1 MEGTLI
7 QSTSPAEA
15 AQAAAN
21 RTAPAAVLDGLTL
34 FTSLSRAMCGEAG
47 VSDVGSL
54 VWMMVRQMVP
64 CEAMAVFVH
73 DEVTD
78 TMVNRYAAGAHAGA
92 IRQSRHAMTQTAIG
106 WSGMT
111 RRAVVNAETILEPAG
126 VDHAEPHRCWV
137 STVPLVHDNA
147 LTAVV
152 ALYASQPGRLTEQHA
167 QILELLTPRLSAAF
181 AALET
186 RHNAAD
192 PVEGLPARR
201 KSGAGLRIV
210 KSVGV
215 SATQPA

>member
-1 MEGTLI
+1 
-7 QSTSPAEA
+7 
-15 AQAAAN
+15 
-21 RTAPAAVLDGLTL
+21 VLDGLTL
-34 FTSLSRAMCGEAG
+34 VTSLSRAMCGEAG
-47 VSDVGSL
+47 LSDVGSL

-78 TMVNRYAAGAHAGA
+78 TMVPRYVTGAHAA
-92 IRQSRHAMTQTAIG
+92 ALRHSRHPMTKTAIG
-106 WSGMT
+106 WTGMT
-111 RRAVVNAETILEPAG
+111 RRAVVNAETIIEPAPG
-126 VDHAEPHRCWV
+126 ASDGGPHPCWV
-137 STVPLVHDNA
+137 CTMPLVHNDA

-152 ALYASQPGRLTEQHA
+152 ALYAAQPRPFNEQHA

-201 KSGAGLRIV
+201 KSAADLRIV
-210 KSVGV
+210 KGVGV
-215 SATQPA
+215 SANQPA

>member
-1 MEGTLI
+1 LRWGFNTTQIKIMEGTLN
-7 QSTSPAEA
+7 QSVRLS
-15 AQAAAN
+15 
-21 RTAPAAVLDGLTL
+21 VLDGLTF

-64 CEAMAVFVH
+64 CETMAVFVH

-78 TMVNRYAAGAHAGA
+78 TMIPRYAAGAHARA
-92 IRQSRHAMTQTAIG
+92 VRHSRHPMTETAIG
-106 WSGMT
+106 WTGMT
-111 RRAVVNAETILEPAG
+111 RRAVVNAQTTIEPDPGAG
-126 VDHAEPHRCWV
+126 DAGQHPCWV
-137 STVPLVHDNA
+137 CTVPLVHNDA
-147 LTAVV
+147 LTAVL
-152 ALYASQPGRLTEQHA
+152 ALYTAQPDRFSEQHA

-201 KSGAGLRIV
+201 KSAADLRIV
-210 KSVGV
+210 KGVGV